1 MKFLLEKKPK
11 QDTLNQAKDTKGS
24 AVPEVKYKKLKNKN
38 IQDKAQKIQKLVKD
52 AEDSSNEEF
61 DFDNPGVTEQ
71 EWEQKTEDQRFDFLK
86 SIYTDIHED
95 YIRSMAKVGDKVFF
109 TDTVIHKIAM
119 TQPNAL
125 WNGEEH
131 TRDTIRIL
139 AETNNDFAR
148 SMVDSSWLLF
158 AKNLSDEMGDPF
170 IIKACAYLSMVLPDK
185 TFKNFVTSYVSSTK
199 QHTIQE
205 LKQAFVSLV
214 KGKPIPSVGSDGS
227 VYTAEDEDEDA
238 RAERNEKRKS
248 AEKGELG
255 VNILKQQLVK
265 LNKEKEPEKD
275 IQPEDVKINQSVMY
289 DYIDS
294 LLPDNNTMKTL
305 IMKVIKTGQ
314 LDDDIE
320 KILEDRYKS
329 NIGREP
335 IDMLNNAL
343 IKKLSAIAS
352 DSIQGNK

>member
-1 MKFLLEKKPK
+1 MKFLLEKTPK
-11 QDTLNQAKDTKGS
+11 QDALNQAKDTKVS
-24 AVPEVKYKKLKNKN
+24 KVKDIKYKKLKNKD
-38 IQDKAQKIQKLVKD
+38 IQDKAQKIQKLPKD
-52 AEDSSNEEF
+52 TTDNSNEEF

-71 EWEQKTEDQRFDFLK
+71 DWKQMTEDQRFDFLK
-86 SIYTDIHED
+86 NIYTDIHDD
-95 YIRSMAKVGDKVFF
+95 YIRSMAKVGDKIFF

-119 TQPNAL
+119 TQPEAL
-125 WNGEEH
+125 LNGEEH

-148 SMVDSSWLLF
+148 SMIDSSWLLP
-158 AKNLSDEMGDPF
+158 AKKLSDEMGDPF
-170 IIKACAYLSMVLPDK
+170 IIKACAYLSMILPSK
-185 TFKNFVTSYVSSTK
+185 TFENFVNTYVKSTK
-199 QHTIQE
+199 QHSIQE

-214 KGKPIPSVGSDGS
+214 KGKPIPSVDSDGS

-238 RAERNEKRKS
+238 RAERDEKRKS

-255 VNILKQQLVK
+255 VNILRQQLFK
-265 LNKEKEPEKD
+265 LSKEKEPEKE
-275 IQPEDVKINQSVMY
+275 IQPSDIKINQNIMY

-294 LLPDNNTMKTL
+294 ILPDSNTMKTL